1 MLNGRPGVQE
11 FSEAVAREVPDIN
24 VLDEELEIL
33 SRGLRLSEGERLDVL
48 RMLERVYY
56 IVLLMRELQDY
67 FNNLVQFGGGAVL
80 NYIFISLMDVP
91 RFTFDLDASWRG
103 RVEGKRRLLGE
114 LTRFNKY
121 MAQKHPICMP
131 VDESKCLELMVVEY
145 DVEKNHFPDILSL
158 RLPVITRWSGLEFYK
173 YVRAR
178 TGVRMKFSLVKELR
192 RIFSNTLGVRDAKID
207 YVRFEISFNKE
218 YPGVE
223 VEVELPFKLGV
234 ANLNIT
240 ELEYQLASKIVYKL
254 GRDYGEDLGY
264 VMHDILKATLDL
276 RLLEA
281 VDRRRVAS
289 YVTRIAGETG
299 VTLAEVKTNITTN
312 TRYLV
317 ERGGD
322 YWNNIHYILVR
333 SKYRDVG
340 GLVREIQRKTMET
353 LNP

>member
-11 FSEAVAREVPDIN
+11 FSEAVAREIPDIK
-24 VLDEELEIL
+24 VLDEQLEII
-33 SRGLRLSEGERLDVL
+33 SRGLRLGGGERLDVL

-56 IVLLMRELQDY
+56 IVLLMRELQGC
-67 FNNLVQFGGGAVL
+67 FNNLIQFGGGAVL
-80 NYIFISLMDVP
+80 NYIFVSLIDVP
-91 RFTFDLDASWRG
+91 RFTFDLDTSWRG

-121 MAQKHPICMP
+121 MAQKHPICML

-254 GRDYGEDLGY
+254 GRDYREDLGY

-312 TRYLV
+312 TRHLV
-317 ERGGD
+317 ERGGE
-322 YWNNIHYILVR
+322 Y
-333 SKYRDVG
+333 
-340 GLVREIQRKTMET
+340 
-353 LNP
+353 